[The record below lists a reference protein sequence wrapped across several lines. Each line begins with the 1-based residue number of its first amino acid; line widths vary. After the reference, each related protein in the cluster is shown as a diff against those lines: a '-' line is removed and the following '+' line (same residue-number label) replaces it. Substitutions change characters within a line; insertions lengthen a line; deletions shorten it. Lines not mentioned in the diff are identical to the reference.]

1 MYNGR
6 VMTAA
11 AETRTLEIPVE
22 VLAVVA
28 KLAAAGFEA
37 YAVGGCVRDLI
48 LSQIEGRRIKPE
60 DWDVATNA
68 TPEQIREIFPESF
81 YENKFFT
88 VTVKTDA
95 EEPTL
100 REIEVTTF
108 RAEGRYGDK
117 RHPEDVRPAQSLE
130 EDLSRRDFTVNA
142 LALSEVEGMASKI
155 IDPYGGQK
163 DLEAKLIRAVGNP
176 ERRFEEDALRM
187 LRAVRIAVQLG
198 FSIEEK
204 SAAAIR
210 ANAGWL
216 AAISKE
222 RIRDEF
228 SKIIMADGG
237 TPALPRDARY
247 PKTYATSTDAPR
259 EHHGPGS
266 EAFERVGA
274 GRAPHQIPKGVLKKD
289 GGIPAETPAAHMDS
303 KVELLQRIGAGQAWR
318 GLELLRELGLLKHIL
333 PELEEGFG
341 CTQNKHHVYT
351 VWEHNM
357 RALDYG
363 AKEGFPMAVRLA
375 ALLHDVGKPRAK
387 HGEGPDST
395 FYGHDVIGAKMTY
408 QLLSR
413 LRYPEGFVERVAK
426 LVRWHLFRYD
436 YDVDEIQ
443 TTDAAIRRLIRN
455 VGTEAIEDLVKV
467 RMCDR
472 IGSGVPKAVPYRLRH
487 FQFRVE
493 KVLREHEA
501 VKVTMLQV
509 RGDDV
514 MKILGITPGPKVGHV
529 LNALLEEVLDDP
541 AKNERGY
548 LESRIKNLGVLSDD
562 ELIKLREQAEARV
575 ELLEDQREKEIK
587 KKYYV
592 K

>member
-1 MYNGR
+1 
-6 VMTAA
+6 MTAA
-11 AETRTLEIPVE
+11 AETRTLKIPAE
-22 VLAVVA
+22 VRGVIV
-28 KLAAAGFEA
+28 KLAEAGFEA
-37 YAVGGCVRDLI
+37 YAVGGCVRDL
-48 LSQIEGRRIKPE
+48 LLGRKPD
-60 DWDVATNA
+60 DWDVTTNA
-68 TPEQIREIFPESF
+68 TPEQIREIFPDSF

-88 VTVKTDA
+88 VTVKVDA
-95 EEPTL
+95 EDPTL

-108 RAEGRYGDK
+108 RQEGRYGDA
-117 RHPEDVRPAQSLE
+117 RHPEEVKPAHSIE
-130 EDLSRRDFTVNA
+130 EDLARRDFTINA
-142 LALSEVEGMASKI
+142 IALEVGDQKSEI
-155 IDPYGGQK
+155 RDPYNGRA
-163 DLEAKLIRAVGNP
+163 DLERQLIRAVGNP

-204 SAAAIR
+204 TAAAIN

-216 AAISKE
+216 TAISKE

-228 SKIIMADGG
+228 SKIIVADGA
-237 TPALPRDARY
+237 TPALLRNARY
-247 PKTYATSTDAPR
+247 PKTYATTTDTPR
-259 EHHGPGS
+259 EHYGPGS

-274 GRAPHQIPKGVLKKD
+274 GR
-289 GGIPAETPAAHMDS
+289 
-303 KVELLQRIGAGQAWR
+303 AWR

-351 VWEHNM
+351 VWEHNL

-375 ALLHDVGKPRAK
+375 ALLHDVGKPKAK
-387 HGEGPDST
+387 RGEGPDST

-408 QLLSR
+408 QMLSR

-436 YDVDEIQ
+436 YHVDEVQ
-443 TTDAAIRRLIRN
+443 TTDSAIRRLIRN

-501 VKVTMLQV
+501 VKVAMLQV

-514 MKILGITPGPKVGHV
+514 MRILSIEPGPKVGHV

-541 AKNERGY
+541 AKNKKEY
-548 LESRIKNLGVLSDD
+548 LESRIQNLGRLSDE
-562 ELIKLREQAEARV
+562 ELIELREKAETRV
-575 ELLEDQREKEIK
+575 DLLEDQREQEIK

>member
-1 MYNGR
+1 MYNFCTMAR
-6 VMTAA
+6 PMAK
-11 AETRTLEIPVE
+11 TRITIPMPVQQVVE
-22 VLAVVA
+22 
-28 KLAAAGFEA
+28 KLDASGFGA
-37 YAVGGCVRDLI
+37 YAVGGCVRDLLI
-48 LSQIEGRRIKPE
+48 GRKPD
-60 DWDVATNA
+60 DWDVTTNA
-68 TPEQIREIFPESF
+68 RPEQIREIFPESF

-88 VTVKTDA
+88 VTVKTGA
-95 EEPTL
+95 EDPTL

-108 RAEGRYGDK
+108 RLEGRYGDA
-117 RHPEDVRPAQSLE
+117 RHPEEVKPAHSLE
-130 EDLSRRDFTVNA
+130 EDLARRDFTVNGMA
-142 LALSEVEGMASKI
+142 LAVKNQESGIPPKARLAKGGKNHEVKV

-163 DLEAKLIRAVGNP
+163 DLGAKLIRAVGNP

-204 SAAAIR
+204 TAAAIE
-210 ANAGWL
+210 ANAGRL

-228 SKIIMADGG
+228 SKIIMADGA
-237 TPALPRDARY
+237 TPALPPDARY
-247 PKTYATSTDAPR
+247 PKTYATTTDAPR

-274 GRAPHQIPKGVLKKD
+274 GY
-289 GGIPAETPAAHMDS
+289 
-303 KVELLQRIGAGQAWR
+303 AWR
-318 GLELLRELGLLKHIL
+318 GLELLRELELLKHIL

-351 VWEHNM
+351 VWEHNL

-363 AKEGFPMAVRLA
+363 AKEGFPMAVRLS
-375 ALLHDVGKPRAK
+375 ALLHDVGKPQAK
-387 HGEGPDST
+387 RGEGPDST

-408 QLLSR
+408 QTLSR
-413 LRYPEGFVERVAK
+413 LRYPEGFVERAAK

-436 YDVDEIQ
+436 YDVDEVQ
-443 TTDAAIRRLIRN
+443 TTDSAIRRLIRN

-514 MKILGITPGPKVGHV
+514 MKILGIAPGPKVGHV

-541 AKNERGY
+541 VKNTREY
-548 LESRIKNLGVLSDD
+548 LESRIKNLGRLSDD
-562 ELIKLREQAEARV
+562 ELIKLREQAESRV
-575 ELLEDQREKEIK
+575 DLLEDQREQEIK